1 MILSEKSRIKKSMS
15 TQYYVYSKH
24 KDPKGDFLKG

>member
-24 KDPKGDFLKG
+24 KDPKGDF